1 MEMKEKISRNILLLG
16 LVSFLADV
24 SSEMIMPLLPLFIA
38 SLGGAGIA
46 IGLIGGI
53 GDSIASILKVVSGH
67 WSDRLGKRKVFVSLG
82 YGLSAGAKILF
93 PLATAWGHLLFLKP
107 LERVGKGLRTAPRDA
122 IIADY
127 TTERDRGKG
136 FGLHRAMDTSGA
148 VIGSGLAFM
157 LFWFLGL
164 GFREIFAIA
173 AGMAFIALVPL
184 HFVKEKR
191 ARKSE
196 TSLKIGIGELQPDLK
211 RFIIVATIFS
221 LGNFSYMFFIL
232 KTQSIFAGRMA
243 LAMPILLYTL
253 YNIVYALLSV
263 PSGILSDRI
272 GRKNVILIGYL
283 AFAAT
288 CLGFALFNSLT
299 MFVLLFVLYGVSS
312 ALIDGTQRALV
323 SDLSP
328 GKLRGTS
335 LGTFHAMTGIAV
347 LPANIIAGLLWEW
360 TTPETMFVFGG
371 LMAIAAALLLK
382 RRV

>member
-1 MEMKEKISRNILLLG
+1 MKEKISRNILLLG

-196 TSLKIGIGELQPDLK
+196 TSLMIGIGELQPDLK

-288 CLGFALFNSLT
+288 CLGFALFNSLAV
-299 MFVLLFVLYGVSS
+299 FVLLFVLYGVSS